1 MSAMSEATRSPAV
14 VDAGETAGRFASHH
28 PRLAGEFGTVE
39 EFIAHVL
46 HRAHHAAQ
54 ASDVPGEARTVL
66 GLAQLFADE
75 LAAITEEFDRL
86 RFIQAATH
94 EPV

>member
-1 MSAMSEATRSPAV
+1 MFVISETTRSAAV
-14 VDAGETAGRFASHH
+14 VDAGETAGAFANRPH
-28 PRLAGEFGTVE
+28 LASPYRTVE

-54 ASDVPGEARTVL
+54 ASDAPGEARTVL

-75 LAAITEEFDRL
+75 LAAISDGFDRL

-94 EPV
+94 EPA

>member
-14 VDAGETAGRFASHH
+14 VVAGKIADPFARH
-28 PRLAGEFGTVE
+28 PRLAGEHRTVE

-54 ASDVPGEARTVL
+54 ASDAPGEARTVL
-66 GLAQLFADE
+66 RLAQLFADE
-75 LAAITEEFDRL
+75 LSAISEEFDRL
-86 RFIQAATH
+86 RFIHAATH
-94 EPV
+94 EPA